1 MKLIALAALTA
12 STALATPATAGVYA
26 NVESNGARVGSEYTG
41 SVTDIHVGYEK
52 DLGLSGS
59 SFYVQGGPAI
69 VAEQGE
75 DSDWRLSGKVG
86 GNFQATEKVGV
97 YGELAL
103 LTAVQDTDDD
113 NSWSTKVGLKYSF

>member
-103 LTAVQDTDDD
+103 LTADQDTDDD

>member
-12 STALATPATAGVYA
+12 STALATPASAGVYA

-41 SVTDIHVGYEK
+41 SVTDVHVGYEK
-52 DLGLSGS
+52 AADNGS
-59 SFYVQGGPAI
+59 SFYIQGGPAI

-86 GNFQATEKVGV
+86 GTFQAPDALGV
-97 YGELAL
+97 YGEVSL
-103 LTAVQDTDDD
+103 LTADEDTDLD
-113 NSWSTKVGLKYSF
+113 NSWGTKVGVKYAF

>member
-41 SVTDIHVGYEK
+41 SVTDVHVGYEK
-52 DLGLSGS
+52 GLDNAT
-59 SFYVQGGPAI
+59 SFYIQGGPAI

-86 GNFQATEKVGV
+86 GNFQATEALGV
-97 YGELAL
+97 YGEISL
-103 LTAVQDTDDD
+103 LTADEDTDLD
-113 NSWSTKVGLKYSF
+113 NSWGTKVGVKYAF

>member
-41 SVTDIHVGYEK
+41 SVTDVHIGYEK
-52 DLGLSGS
+52 DLTNG

-86 GNFQATEKVGV
+86 GQFDATDKLGV
-97 YGELAL
+97 YGEISL
-103 LTAVQDTDDD
+103 LTADEDTDLDTA
-113 NSWSTKVGLKYSF
+113 WGTKVGVKYAF

>member
-12 STALATPATAGVYA
+12 STALATPASAGVYA

-41 SVTDIHVGYEK
+41 SVTDVHVGYEK
-52 DLGLSGS
+52 DLGTGS

-75 DSDWRLSGKVG
+75 DSDWRLSGKGG
-86 GNFQATEKVGV
+86 GNFQATDALGV
-97 YGELAL
+97 YGEISL
-103 LTAVQDTDDD
+103 LTADEDTDLD
-113 NSWSTKVGLKYSF
+113 NSWGTKLGVKYSF

>member
-41 SVTDIHVGYEK
+41 SVTDVHVGYEK
-52 DLGLSGS
+52 NLGLSGS

-103 LTAVQDTDDD
+103 LTADQDTDDD

>member
-12 STALATPATAGVYA
+12 SAALATPATAGVYA

-41 SVTDIHVGYEK
+41 SVTDVHVGYEAE
-52 DLGLSGS
+52 LTNG
-59 SFYVQGGPAI
+59 SFYIQGGPAV

-86 GNFQATEKVGV
+86 GNFQATDSLGV
-97 YGELAL
+97 YGEISL
-103 LTAVQDTDDD
+103 LTAEEDSDDD
-113 NSWSTKVGLKYSF
+113 TSWGTKVGVKYNF

>member
-41 SVTDIHVGYEK
+41 SVTDVHVGYEK

-103 LTAVQDTDDD
+103 LTADQDTDDD